1 MIQETRH
8 PIAEILSRQPI
19 FRSLG
24 RPALN
29 DLAGK
34 TLEYRIG
41 RHEVLFQKGVHP
53 TCLHLIVAGQVKL
66 FLPSSQGSE
75 KIVRLASPGEAFGE
89 ESVLLDRPYAMTAQA
104 TRDSILLV
112 VPRHALMAA
121 LAGNPGLCVEL
132 MTNLAARMHD
142 LIDNMESCTQRSS
155 AQRVAHYLTQL
166 APSQS
171 DSYEIEL
178 NANKQ
183 TIASHLNLAPE
194 TFSRVLSRFAQLG
207 FIEMQG
213 RIIRVANAEQLRLH
227 AC

>member
-8 PIAEILSRQPI
+8 SIAEILSRQPL

-24 RPALN
+24 HAALV

-41 RHEVLFQKGVHP
+41 RHEMLFQKGVHP
-53 TCLHLIVAGQVKL
+53 TCLHLVVAGQVKL
-66 FLPSSQGSE
+66 FLPSAQGSE
-75 KIVRLASPGEAFGE
+75 KIVRLASPGEVFGE

-121 LAGNPGLCVEL
+121 LADNPVLSGEL
-132 MTNLAARMHD
+132 LSNLAARMYD
-142 LIDNMESCTQRSS
+142 LVDNMESCTQRSS
-155 AQRVAHYLTQL
+155 EQRVAHYLTQL
-166 APSQS
+166 APSRS
-171 DSYEIEL
+171 DSYEVEL

-183 TIASHLNLAPE
+183 TIAAHLNLAPE
-194 TFSRVLSRFAQLG
+194 TFSRVLSRFARLG
-207 FIEMQG
+207 FIQMHG
-213 RIIRVANAEQLRLH
+213 RFIRVDNAEQLRLH